1 MPLLI
6 LQHDEAEHAG
16 RLGDIL
22 SDLGHRLEV
31 RELFG
36 GDAVPGDLD
45 GIDGVISL
53 GGAYNA
59 FRDAEDAASGEQE
72 PSWLQP
78 EKDLLRAAHEAEVP
92 VLGICL
98 GAQLLAVALGGE
110 VGPLEAE
117 HAPEVGFQKVTST
130 FFGSTDPLLVG
141 LPWASHPF
149 HLHGQQVTKAP
160 PGGTPI
166 PLQGSR
172 ACKVQAFRSGL
183 TSYGIQYHFE
193 WTRKM
198 MVDVLDANQAELT
211 EAGVDLAAV
220 KASFDDHYPLSRHLG
235 DRLCQNLAKLLFPID
250 KRLPPVGVS
259 VENFRA

>member
-16 RLGDIL
+16 RLGEIL

-31 RELFG
+31 CKLFN
-36 GDAVPGDLD
+36 GDAVPADTD
-45 GIDGVISL
+45 DIDGVISL
-53 GGAYNA
+53 GGAYNS
-59 FRDAEDAASGEQE
+59 FRDAEDASQE
-72 PSWLQP
+72 PGWLQP
-78 EKDLLRAAHEAEVP
+78 EKDLLKEAHEAEIP

-110 VGPLEAE
+110 VGPLD
-117 HAPEVGFQKVTST
+117 APEVGFQKVTST

-160 PGGTPI
+160 AGGTPI
-166 PLQGSR
+166 PLQGSK
-172 ACKVQAFRSGL
+172 ACKVQAYKSGM
-183 TSYGIQYHFE
+183 TTYGIQYHFE

-198 MVDVLDANQAELT
+198 MVDVLDANAEQLT
-211 EAGVDLAAV
+211 AAGVDLAAV
-220 KASFDDHYPLSRHLG
+220 KADFDERYPLSRHLG

-259 VENFRA
+259 VTNFRA

>member
-6 LQHDEAEHAG
+6 LQHDEVEHAG
-16 RLGDIL
+16 RLGEIL
-22 SDLGHRLEV
+22 SELGHRLDV

-36 GDAVPGDLD
+36 GDEVPGDLD
-45 GIDGVISL
+45 GIDGVIAL

-59 FRDAEDAASGEQE
+59 FRTAEDASEE
-72 PSWLQP
+72 PAWLTP
-78 EKDLLRAAHEAEVP
+78 EKDLLKDAHEAEIP

-110 VGPLEAE
+110 VGPLEPE
-117 HAPEVGFQKVTST
+117 HAPEVGFHRVTST

-172 ACKVQAFRSGL
+172 ACKVQAYRSGL
-183 TSYGIQYHFE
+183 TTYGIQYHFE
-193 WTRKM
+193 WTRSM
-198 MVDVLDANQAELT
+198 MVDVLDANEATLT
-211 EAGVDLAAV
+211 DAGVDLTAV
-220 KASFDDHYPLSRHLG
+220 KQTFDEHYPLSRHLG
-235 DRLCQNLAKLLFPID
+235 DRLCENFAKLLFPID

-259 VENFRA
+259 VTNFRA